1 MAAALGETRDPKK
14 LIPGSASALVE
25 QANAWAKTAKH
36 AERTANAL
44 SKIGTPSGWTGDVA
58 ASFETRMKKL
68 PKQWDAY
75 AEACGMAS
83 VLLSDYADALT
94 VAQSQAADAIAKW
107 DEGEAATAQAKHAF
121 VLESNRYWLQRPSM
135 RGSMP
140 AFVDSGASARA
151 EAESILSDART
162 ALRDEGDAAS
172 RRLSKVTASAP
183 QVADPW
189 ATGAAILLAT
199 FLVYK
204 QGAEE
209 RGADALNGVASFGNA
224 LIQHPDVL
232 GELLLGIGGL
242 AGGAAMV
249 GGGIGGTFASFG
261 FAVPVTGALAT
272 AGVGVFGAG
281 ATAIGDAIR
290 RAGDYAGKDSRV
302 NYFEGQSRAPD
313 GTYAKGNGGS
323 RDPDWYG
330 KEQKGLRQY
339 EERTGDKVH
348 NDQVLSK
355 VKGSDSGRYYD
366 GLVRNPDG
374 TYTAIEVK
382 SGGARLSPQQE
393 KFDRLVSPENPAYA
407 KLNGQTIKITRVEL
421 ERVK

>member
-14 LIPGSASALVE
+14 LIPGSASTLVE
-25 QANAWAKTAKH
+25 QANEWAKNAKH

-44 SKIGTPSGWTGDVA
+44 SKIGTPSGWTGDA
-58 ASFETRMKKL
+58 ATTFETRMKAL

-94 VAQSQAADAIAKW
+94 AAQSHAADAIAKW
-107 DEGEAATAQAKHAF
+107 EEGEAATAQAKHAF
-121 VLESNRYWLQRPSM
+121 ALESNRYWLQRPSM

-140 AFVDSGASARA
+140 SFVDSGAAARA
-151 EAESILSDART
+151 EAESVLSEARA

-183 QVADPW
+183 TVANPW

-232 GELLLGIGGL
+232 AELLLGIGGL

-249 GGGIGGTFASFG
+249 GGGIGGSFASFG
-261 FAVPVTGALAT
+261 FAIPVTGTLAA

-290 RAGDYAGKDSRV
+290 RGGDYAGKDSRV
-302 NYFEGQSRAPD
+302 NYFEGQSR
-313 GTYAKGNGGS
+313 
-323 RDPDWYG
+323 
-330 KEQKGLRQY
+330 
-339 EERTGDKVH
+339 
-348 NDQVLSK
+348 
-355 VKGSDSGRYYD
+355 
-366 GLVRNPDG
+366 
-374 TYTAIEVK
+374 
-382 SGGARLSPQQE
+382 
-393 KFDRLVSPENPAYA
+393 
-407 KLNGQTIKITRVEL
+407 
-421 ERVK
+421 